1 MSKYVLG
8 IDNGGTVIKA
18 ALYDLSGREIAVA
31 SSKIEMSIPKPG
43 YTERD
48 ANTLWEANAQAIASS
63 IEQSEI
69 DAQDIAAVSTTGH
82 GNGLYLVDEEGIP
95 VYAGIY
101 STDARG
107 QAYVDGWYADGT
119 FDRVLPKTMQSIW
132 SGQPV
137 ALLAWFR
144 DNNPEVLEKARWI
157 FMCKDYIRYR
167 LTGEAYAEI
176 TDISGSNLM
185 NVRDVSYDREL
196 LTEFGLEAY
205 FDMLPPLKYSAEVC
219 GTVTK
224 EAAEKTGLKQGT
236 PVAGGLFDIDACAIA
251 TGITNDEKLC
261 IIAGTWSINEYI
273 SKQPVVSKSLFMTT
287 LYCMPGYWLTTEASP
302 TSASNLEWFVTEFL
316 EGGDPQ
322 AIEAGKSVYELCN
335 DWVESIS
342 PDETQILFLPFLYGS
357 NAEADAKA
365 CFIGL
370 KGWHHKAHILRA
382 LYEGVV
388 FSHKMHIEKLLL
400 FREMPKIARITGG
413 AAHSDVWCQI
423 FADVLQIPIEI
434 TSGTE
439 LGTLGAAMCAGV
451 ATGHFVSLESASDS
465 MVQVVRTILPNPENK
480 TIYEQK
486 YANYKKTLEALA
498 SLWKYV

>member
-18 ALYDLSGREIAVA
+18 ALYDLSGHEIAVA
-31 SSKIEMSIPKPG
+31 SSKVEMSIPEPG
-43 YTERD
+43 HIERN
-48 ANTLWEANAQAIASS
+48 ANELWEANLQAIASVITKS
-63 IEQSEI
+63 G
-69 DAQDIAAVSTTGH
+69 ANAGDITAVSTTGH
-82 GNGLYLVDEEGIP
+82 GNGLYLVGEDGTP

-107 QAYVDGWYADGT
+107 QKYVDGWYTDGT
-119 FDRVLPKTMQSIW
+119 FERVLPKTMQSIW

-144 DNNPEVLEKARWI
+144 DNKPEVLEKARWI

-176 TDISGSNLM
+176 TDISGSSLM

-196 LTEFGLEAY
+196 LREFGLERC
-205 FDMLPPLKYSAEVC
+205 FEMLPPLKYSSEIC
-219 GTVTK
+219 GKISHETSQ
-224 EAAEKTGLKQGT
+224 KTGLLGGT

-251 TGITNDEKLC
+251 TGITDDEKFS
-261 IIAGTWSINEYI
+261 IIAGTWGINQYI

-316 EGGDPQ
+316 GNGDPQ
-322 AIEAGKSVYELCN
+322 AIEVGKSVYESCN
-335 DWVESIS
+335 DWVESVA
-342 PDETQILFLPFLYGS
+342 PEDTQIMFLPFLYGS
-357 NAEADAKA
+357 NVEADAKA
-365 CFIGL
+365 CFLGL

-388 FSHKMHIEKLLL
+388 FSHKMHIEKLLAY
-400 FREMPKIARITGG
+400 REMPKVARITGG
-413 AAHSDVWCQI
+413 AARSDVWCQI
-423 FADVLQIPIEI
+423 FADVLQTPIEI

-451 ATGHFVSLESASDS
+451 ATGHFSSLENASNS
-465 MVQVVRTILPNPENK
+465 MVRVVRTVLPNPENK
-480 TIYEQK
+480 TVYEEK
-486 YANYKKTLEALA
+486 YARYKKTVETLA
-498 SLWKYV
+498 SLWKCV